1 MANLFG
7 CLLGIF
13 LSFGAVVLFLVFNII
28 RKARNIM
35 SGFSS
40 RKTGS
45 QTSGGH
51 STQGQ
56 ERRTSSSASH
66 SSKKLFDDDE
76 GEYVDFEEIK

>member
-13 LSFGAVVLFLVFNII
+13 LSFGVVVLFLVFNII

-40 RKTGS
+40 RKTGN

-66 SSKKLFDDDE
+66 SSKKLFDDNE